1 MQHMNLFQHTLTS
14 AISALQTHHGK
25 SISDRDI
32 AKIYGG
38 TPSNLSRWRKGQVN
52 NEGADTL
59 LRILQTLPD
68 ETARNILLKFRNN
81 RELSKKPN
89 KKPFQLGGSQFST
102 SELHLGIGIL
112 GGIGSGKTLAIIK
125 PALKQLI
132 GLYNQEEGEF
142 SKIGGLILDP
152 HGDLLPII
160 IASFLEA
167 DRPLSD
173 IILIGPYLSEP
184 YNPIDPTATAEENA
198 SKLSKAFAIIPS
210 HKPQENKVCKERIE
224 NTLKLFL
231 QLLEIYKPG
240 EEINLTRLANFIQEM
255 GDTIFATTVCE
266 EIEKDIKEN
275 SKKLNS
281 QDYLK
286 KLEILTEFH
295 IQWLELDQKARTNI
309 NNTVNSLLEHITT
322 DPTLQEVFRRT
333 TTEAHFQDVINQGKV
348 VVFHDSGIAPYIT
361 KMMCRC
367 LYSDFQTWTK
377 RRNGYASE
385 KYGLN
390 TQRSLLFLSDEF
402 QEFASFGDEGD
413 ESFAG
418 VTRSTRIIQIIAAQ
432 SLNTLQ
438 TIGTL
443 RQCNTFQQNIG
454 TWIILRSTD
463 SETIELCQRLALQT
477 NLGDTHADQFQT
489 SSLEKPRSGYSEG
502 LLYHCLTKPTAQIVK
517 FPLIFD
523 QYPIQT
529 QIEQKTQCFLS
540 TFLSCAVSQKPD
552 NAYKLELEETILADC
567 LKTVR
572 KAIISEFPEITPRTQ
587 KKIKPLPYRMLG
599 KETMETSVSHD
610 FDSCKTITWAA
621 GSLSFCPHISI
632 AIREEIQKNTLLPE
646 HLKAHLLQMKNHNLL
661 KVFQNILEKSKI

>member
-1 MQHMNLFQHTLTS
+1 MQHMNLFQHTLTA

-59 LRILQTLPD
+59 LRILQTLPA
-68 ETARNILLKFRNN
+68 ETARNILLKFRNTP
-81 RELSKKPN
+81 ELSRKPP
-89 KKPFQLGGSQFST
+89 KKPFQLGGAQFST

-112 GGIGSGKTLAIIK
+112 GGIGSGKTLATIK

-184 YNPIDPTATAEENA
+184 YNPIDPTATAGENA

-210 HKPQENKVCKERIE
+210 HKPQENKVQKERIE

-240 EEINLTRLANFIQEM
+240 EEINLARLANFIQEI
-255 GDTIFATTVCE
+255 GDTTFATTVCK
-266 EIEKDIKEN
+266 EIEKDIEEN

-286 KLEILTEFH
+286 KLEILTEFRL
-295 IQWLELDQKARTNI
+295 QWLELDQKARTNNI
-309 NNTVNSLLEHITT
+309 VNNLLEHITT

-333 TTEAHFQDVINQGKV
+333 TTETHFQNVINQGKV
-348 VVFHDSGIAPYIT
+348 VVYHDSGIAPNYIN

-377 RRNGYASE
+377 RRNGSASE
-385 KYGLN
+385 EYGLN

-402 QEFASFGDEGD
+402 QEVASFGAEGD

-418 VTRSTRIIQIIAAQ
+418 VTRSARIIQIVAAQ
-432 SLNTLQ
+432 SINTLR

-443 RQCNTFQQNIG
+443 GQCNTFQQNIG

-463 SETIELCQRLALQT
+463 SDTIELCQRLALQT
-477 NLGDTHADQFQT
+477 NLGDIHADQFQT
-489 SSLEKPRSGYSEG
+489 SSLEKPGSGCSEG
-502 LLYHCLTKPTAQIVK
+502 LLYHYSTKPTAQIVK

-540 TFLSCAVSQKPD
+540 TFISCAVSQKPD
-552 NAYKLELEETILADC
+552 NAYKLELEETLLADC

-572 KAIISEFPEITPRTQ
+572 KKVISEFPEITPCTQ
-587 KKIKPLPYRMLG
+587 KKLKPLPYRMLG
-599 KETMETSVSHD
+599 EETMETSVSHD
-610 FDSCKTITWAA
+610 FDSYKTITWAA

-632 AIREEIQKNTLLPE
+632 AIREEMQKNTLLPE
-646 HLKAHLLQMKNHNLL
+646 PLKAHLLQMKNHNLL